1 MSIPASA
8 SVTMPST
15 ETDFVA
21 ATIVTSVPTSS
32 RTRARRAAICSA
44 DNAENS
50 LRAARPARAPLRE
63 EEIGPAASAQ
73 VDAFDVGRAG
83 VAGRL
88 LRSRPEVE
96 LAVADD
102 PVAEAAAEEAR
113 DLLPHLVATGTD
125 RRADHRCEAL
135 PDHFCTRVDDAADQS
150 APTRVHDGEGRC

>member
-8 SVTMPST
+8 SVAMPST
-15 ETDFVA
+15 ETYFVA

-32 RTRARRAAICSA
+32 RIRARRAAISSA

-50 LRAARPARAPLRE
+50 LLASRPARAPLRE
-63 EEIGPAASAQ
+63 EQIGPAASAQ

-88 LRSRPEVE
+88 LRSRPQVE

-102 PVAEAAAEEAR
+102 PVAEAAAEGPR

-125 RRADHRCEAL
+125 RRADHRCEVL
-135 PDHFCTRVDDAADQS
+135 THHLGTRLDDAVDQS
-150 APTRVHDGEGRC
+150 APTRVHDGE